1 MRLIVTR
8 AAMVALFILA
18 LQPTAH
24 AQFDKFPGVLKNYE
38 IGYGYTKTWAEL
50 KRKEKTVRPGD
61 GRVYDTTTTSDVS
74 SKFGF
79 SVATGTIIPLKQLGL
94 KSKLALGINAIYN
107 SYVWDYPTLSSAT
120 LTDSGI
126 HYIYGDFGFGGVT
139 LNAGVAISADFKF
152 GCDAM
157 MDKRIRWAWTGGAG
171 VMPSVSFT
179 SDFANLDYNFGVQP
193 FVKTEVGI
201 FGGILCKLR
210 LMYAMGTLKY
220 IDSKPALGFF
230 DNSTSTTQLLGKGN
244 FTASIILMP
253 LSFMYKKSAWY
264 NP

>member
-1 MRLIVTR
+1 
-8 AAMVALFILA
+8 MVALFILA
-18 LQPTAH
+18 LQPTAQ

-38 IGYGYTKTWAEL
+38 IGYGYSKTWAEL

-61 GRVYDTTTTSDVS
+61 GRVYDTTTTMDVS

-79 SVATGTIIPLKQLGL
+79 SAATGTIIPLKQLGL
-94 KSKLALGINAIYN
+94 KSKLALGINVIYN
-107 SYVWDYPTLSSAT
+107 GYVWDYPTVSGAT

-126 HYIYGDFGFGGVT
+126 HYNYGLGFGGAT
-139 LNAGVAISADFKF
+139 LNAGLALSADFKF

-157 MDKRIRWAWTGGAG
+157 MDKRIRWAWTGGVG
-171 VMPSVSFT
+171 VLPSVSVT
-179 SDFANLDYNFGVQP
+179 SDFDNADLTFGVQP

-201 FGGILCKLR
+201 FGGILWKLR
-210 LMYAMGTLKY
+210 LMYAMGNLKY
-220 IDSKPALGFF
+220 IDSKPALGLF

-244 FTASIILMP
+244 FTVSVIVMP